1 MENSK
6 YEVNYT
12 WESFCKVGK
21 TTAKTSGEDQLVL
34 EADAEK
40 DGSLEA
46 IDYY

>member
-21 TTAKTSGEDQLVL
+21 TTSKTDREDQLVV
-34 EADAEK
+34 EADGEK
-40 DGSLEA
+40 DGSA
-46 IDYY
+46 KGINS